1 MSDEFVLTKDN
12 YYSKEAND
20 IYCSFHDFL
29 NCIGYME
36 VRGCEARY
44 IAMRKGEWQVS
55 SINKGV

>member
-44 IAMRKGEWQVS
+44 IAMRKGEWQ
-55 SINKGV
+55 